1 MHMLKA
7 SAFVLSTGLIFAVAP
22 CAFSD
27 EDSRYPAHHFQPS
40 VIYQDHA
47 LIAQKDS
54 ISPSSG
60 SSDTHYD
67 PKYPGSA
74 FTPKVI
80 YQNPEFIKK

>member
-1 MHMLKA
+1 MLKA
-7 SAFVLSTGLIFAVAP
+7 GAFVLSTGLILGVSP

-27 EDSRYPAHHFQPS
+27 EDPRYPAHHFKPS
-40 VIYQDHA
+40 VIYQDHE
-47 LIAQKDS
+47 LVAQMGTS
-54 ISPSSG
+54 SPPSD
-60 SSDTHYD
+60 SSDTHHD